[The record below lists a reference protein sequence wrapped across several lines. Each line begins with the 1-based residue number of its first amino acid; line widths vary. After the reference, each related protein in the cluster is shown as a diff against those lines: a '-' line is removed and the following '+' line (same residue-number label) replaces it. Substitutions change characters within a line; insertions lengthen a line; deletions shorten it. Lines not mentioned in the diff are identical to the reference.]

1 MIQDQIHIFES
12 ISQSQIPNAIQKV
25 NEDTQELSQ
34 VWILFNYLFI
44 YLFIINIYVVYNN
57 NNEKSLILLLNYFY

>member
-12 ISQSQIPNAIQKV
+12 ISQSTIPNAVQKV

-34 VWILFNYLFI
+34 VR
-44 YLFIINIYVVYNN
+44 
-57 NNEKSLILLLNYFY
+57 S

>member
-12 ISQSQIPNAIQKV
+12 ISQNTIPNAVQKV

-34 VWILFNYLFI
+34 VRVI
-44 YLFIINIYVVYNN
+44 
-57 NNEKSLILLLNYFY
+57 